1 MCLCQTPGRRRPII
15 TGRLVNTGVRGP
27 ISIRAAVVRVP
38 LFLFAGWRQHTGCVP
53 RLVAVETGQ
62 HLLPMPGLG
71 SEGANLLYIANEIV
85 VATLFM
91 SWSRVGY
98 FDACL
103 CCYVLAADR
112 SFSFSP
118 AIYHSNSSNI
128 KRKRFFDLRAIPPT
142 ISRSGDGEKGPAV
155 LPRISVTTTL

>member
-1 MCLCQTPGRRRPII
+1 MYKRQ
-15 TGRLVNTGVRGP
+15 
-27 ISIRAAVVRVP
+27 IRAAVVRVP
-38 LFLFAGWRQHTGCVP
+38 LFLFAGWRQQTVFVP

-71 SEGANLLYIANEIV
+71 SEGASLLYIANEIV
-85 VATLFM
+85 VVTLFM

-103 CCYVLAADR
+103 CCCVLAADR
-112 SFSFSP
+112 SFSSFSP

-128 KRKRFFDLRAIPPT
+128 KQKRVFDLRAIPLT
-142 ISRSGDGEKGPAV
+142 ISRSEDGEKGPAV
-155 LPRISVTTTL
+155 